1 MEKSKYYTI
10 NKEKFDSK
18 KSDFSGLMSL
28 LGKQKWIYLGAIVLF
43 AIAMLQRTL
52 TSILVGYFVDDIL
65 TRDDFVR
72 WLPWVAGG
80 FVLTAVIR
88 GITSFYGTRLSSRT
102 AETIAQNLRNY
113 AFDHIQML
121 SLKTHSKWQVG
132 ELIQRVTS
140 DIDMIRLFFS
150 DRGMEFGRIM
160 FLFIFNFVGILMI
173 NTKLALLSVMILPL
187 TVGLSFW
194 FARKIRDLREEYQEL
209 DALVTTTL
217 QENLSGMRVVKAFAR
232 QDFEKIKLKKDNWSK
247 FLKGKRMML
256 VIAFYWPFSDIF
268 CFLQLILSYY
278 IGARMAID
286 GVISAGDYL
295 AFVGMVVM
303 AIWPIRNLGR
313 LVVDSTKA
321 LVSYHRVQEV
331 VLLDRED
338 LFETALE
345 DESVD
350 GKIVFDHVSFDYET
364 QDHALKDIS
373 FEVNPGDTIAI
384 LGGTGSGK
392 STLVN
397 LLPRFY
403 DVTSGKITIN
413 GQDIQDF
420 SKNFLRKNI
429 GIVEQEPFLFSRS
442 IRENIEYGLDR
453 EVDIEEVYAAAK
465 IAAVHDVI
473 ESFPDGYDT
482 LVGEKGVTLS
492 GGQKQRVAIARA
504 VLKNPKILILDD
516 ATSSVDLETE
526 EAISDALD
534 GVMENRTT
542 FIVAH
547 RVQSVKNADLILV
560 MEEGEIVQ
568 KGTHETLVN
577 QPGRYQKVNLI
588 QSQIDKA
595 LIDEINQAV
604 VVED

>member
-1 MEKSKYYTI
+1 MFEKKYYSI
-10 NKEKFDSK
+10 SKEKFDSK
-18 KSDFSGLMSL
+18 KSDFVGLIGL

-43 AIAMLQRTL
+43 AIAMMQRTL
-52 TSILVGYFVDDIL
+52 TSKLVGFFVDDVL
-65 TRDDFVR
+65 LREDFVR
-72 WLPWVAGG
+72 WLPWVAAG
-80 FVLTAVIR
+80 FVGTAVVR
-88 GITSFYGTRLSSRT
+88 GVTSFIGTRLSSRT

-113 AFDHIQML
+113 SFDHLQKMNL
-121 SLKTHSKWQVG
+121 SVHSKWQVG

-150 DRGMEFGRIM
+150 DRGMEFGRII
-160 FLFIFNFVGILMI
+160 FLFLFNFFGILLI
-173 NTKLALLSVMILPL
+173 NTRLALLSVMIIPFI
-187 TVGLSFW
+187 VGMSFW
-194 FARKIRDLREEYQEL
+194 FGKKIRDLREEYQEL
-209 DALVTTTL
+209 DAVVTTIL

-232 QDFEKIKLKKDNWSK
+232 QDFEKIKLKKDNWRK
-247 FLKGKRMML
+247 YEKGKRLML
-256 VIAFYWPFSDIF
+256 LMAFYWPVSDFF
-268 CFLQLILSYY
+268 CILQLMVSYY
-278 IGARMAID
+278 VGASMAID

-295 AFVGMVVM
+295 AFMGMVVM
-303 AIWPIRNLGR
+303 AIFPIRNLGR

-321 LVSYHRVQEV
+321 LVSFHRVKEM
-331 VLLDRED
+331 VLLEREE
-338 LFETALE
+338 LFETTLDDEAL
-345 DESVD
+345 D
-350 GKIVFDHVSFDYET
+350 GKIVFDSVGFSYEGHE
-364 QDHALKDIS
+364 DVLEDIS

-392 STLVN
+392 TTLVN

-403 DVTSGKITIN
+403 ELTSGSIRVN
-413 GQDIQDF
+413 GKDIREF
-420 SKNFLRKNI
+420 SKNYLRKNI

-442 IRENIEYGLDR
+442 IRENIEYGLDD
-453 EVDIEEVYAAAK
+453 EVPIEDVYAAAR
-465 IAAVHDVI
+465 IADVHDVI

-526 EAISDALD
+526 EAITAALN

-560 MEEGEIVQ
+560 MEDGKIVQ
-568 KGTHETLVN
+568 KGTHETLVKE
-577 QPGRYQKVNLI
+577 PGRYQKVNVI

-604 VVED
+604 VIED